1 MTLQA
6 DSAAAAPPLP
16 PPDSAATNGI
26 SPTAEETSQP
36 PRPTPPP
43 ELRVPIWW
51 PEDGTLSM
59 DWVENLMRCFDWC
72 SRNVPPS
79 ELPSVLP
86 VEVFDSLILVA
97 SKMLH
102 KEPNCV
108 PVDPFRPT
116 LDDNSTPS
124 DSAAAASV
132 VVVGDVHGQ
141 LHDLLFLLRDA
152 GFPSRDRIFVFNG
165 DYVDRGAWGLETFLL
180 LLAWKFKWSNVLY
193 FVLEFVECLEVF
205 MPHNIYLLR
214 GNHESKYCTSVYGF
228 EKEVMVKYGDKGKH
242 VYRKCLGCFE
252 GLPLASIIAGC
263 VYTAHGGLF
272 RSVTVMPSKRLKG
285 KKNRKINVN
294 HESKIL
300 SLGSLE
306 ELCKARRSVL
316 DPPWEGP
323 NLIPGD
329 VLWSDPSKNPGL
341 APNKERGIGLMW
353 GPDCTEEFLKK
364 YQLKSMDLLRFRLDG
379 NYENRQ
385 QNLFISNM
393 GNFSQNTWS
402 WDFRWRRNLFDYEN
416 EQAIAFMEDISAFS
430 IQQQLQDI
438 MVWKAE
444 PNGLYSTKSAY
455 RLLMPTNSPG
465 QHSRNFQILMK
476 LKIPPRADMFSW
488 RLFRDRLPTR
498 ANLLRRN
505 VVLQQTMCPLCGNHQ
520 EEAGHLFFHCRMT
533 IGLWWEFMSW
543 TRFKGAFSTDP
554 ATHFIQFCEGF
565 GTRRNH
571 NRRCIWWIALTSTI
585 WQHRNSLLFKG
596 TPFEPPKVLD
606 DALFHAWSWL
616 KVSEKVPLL
625 IIRSHE
631 GPDAREK
638 RDGFEGMDE
647 GYTIDH
653 VVDSGK
659 LVTVFSAPDYPQFQ
673 LMLALLVLV
682 LQLVSFRMPRNAPG
696 NTSGVAWKPGIS
708 VEETRKI
715 QCKYCPKVVKG
726 GAYEL
731 KHHLFQ
737 TSKGVEACKAVI
749 DDVRKEVWDIV

>member
-6 DSAAAAPPLP
+6 DSAPVPPP

-26 SPTAEETSQP
+26 SPTAEEAPQP
-36 PRPTPPP
+36 PSPPPPHPTPPP

-51 PEDGTLSM
+51 PEDGNLSM
-59 DWVENLMRCFDWC
+59 DWVDNLMRCFDWS

-86 VEVFDSLILVA
+86 VGVFDSLILVA

-108 PVDPFRPT
+108 TVDPFRPSSD
-116 LDDNSTPS
+116 DDNTPS
-124 DSAAAASV
+124 AASSV

-141 LHDLLFLLRDA
+141 LHDLLFLLQDA

-180 LLAWKFKWSNVLY
+180 LLAWK
-193 FVLEFVECLEVF
+193 VF

-272 RSVTVMPSKRLKG
+272 RSVTVTPSKRFKG

-306 ELCKARRSVL
+306 ELSKARRSVL

-364 YQLKSMDLLRFRLDG
+364 YQLK
-379 NYENRQ
+379 
-385 QNLFISNM
+385 
-393 GNFSQNTWS
+393 
-402 WDFRWRRNLFDYEN
+402 
-416 EQAIAFMEDISAFS
+416 
-430 IQQQLQDI
+430 
-438 MVWKAE
+438 
-444 PNGLYSTKSAY
+444 
-455 RLLMPTNSPG
+455 
-465 QHSRNFQILMK
+465 
-476 LKIPPRADMFSW
+476 
-488 RLFRDRLPTR
+488 
-498 ANLLRRN
+498 
-505 VVLQQTMCPLCGNHQ
+505 
-520 EEAGHLFFHCRMT
+520 
-533 IGLWWEFMSW
+533 
-543 TRFKGAFSTDP
+543 
-554 ATHFIQFCEGF
+554 
-565 GTRRNH
+565 
-571 NRRCIWWIALTSTI
+571 
-585 WQHRNSLLFKG
+585 
-596 TPFEPPKVLD
+596 
-606 DALFHAWSWL
+606 
-616 KVSEKVPLL
+616 L

-638 RDGFEGMDE
+638 RDGLEGMDE

-673 LMLALLVLV
+673 YFCFNSLSEAIMNRFSLQATQERYNNKGAYVV
-682 LQLVSFRMPRNAPG
+682 LQPPNFENPIFHGFSAVTPR
-696 NTSGVAWKPGIS
+696 
-708 VEETRKI
+708 
-715 QCKYCPKVVKG
+715 PKVNPYYDYK
-726 GAYEL
+726 E
-731 KHHLFQ
+731 
-737 TSKGVEACKAVI
+737 VI
-749 DDVRKEVWDIV
+749 DSDEELDLASMVTS